1 LVLDSEVVMSFK
13 DITDAA
19 YKCIRCGACRS
30 VCPTFGEELSEL
42 AVARGRVAL
51 IEAVLNGKL
60 ELTEAFE
67 RAVFNC
73 AMCGACKANCPSGV
87 DVPGIIEAARAE
99 LVEKKRSESL
109 IRFLAKRSL
118 KDKKAMDRSFALMAL
133 GRAAYGPLT
142 ATPLARYL
150 PYQYK
155 DFKRNLPSIPMKAL
169 SKRVPELSE
178 AENPKGRV
186 VFFAG
191 CVINYV
197 YPEIGESAVRVLNKA
212 GYDVIISKD
221 EVCCGKPLIS
231 LGETAAFRELAEK
244 TLAIFGGINADAV
257 LTACPTC
264 ALTLKEDYPRILK
277 NNDVAIKFAERVQD
291 VNRFLMER
299 SDLINDL
306 SPAEAVITYH
316 DPCHLNYGMG
326 IKAEPRELIN
336 AATGGGLVEMAEA
349 ERCCGF
355 GGSFSFINYG
365 LSGRIAARKTG
376 NITASGAEV
385 VATACPGCMM
395 HLRDSLK
402 QAGSRVTALHTL
414 QVLDKVI
421 NKQAKRSNKG

>member
-1 LVLDSEVVMSFK
+1 LSFNELN
-13 DITDAA
+13 DAV

-51 IEAVLNGKL
+51 VEAVLKGEL

-87 DVPGIIEAARAE
+87 DVPAIIESARVE

-109 IRFLAKRSL
+109 MRFLAKQSL
-118 KDKKAMDRSFALMAL
+118 KDRKTMDRSFALMAL
-133 GRAAYGPLT
+133 GRAAYGPLA

-155 DFKRNLPSIPMKAL
+155 DFKRNFPTIPLKPL
-169 SKRVPELSE
+169 SKRVPELSK
-178 AENPKGRV
+178 AENSKGRV
-186 VFFAG
+186 IFFAG

-212 GYDVIISKD
+212 GYDVILSKD
-221 EVCCGKPLIS
+221 EPCCGKPLKS
-231 LGETAAFRELAEK
+231 LGEAAAFKELAGK
-244 TLAIFGGINADAV
+244 TVDLFKDIKADAV

-264 ALTLKEDYPRILK
+264 ALTLKEDYSKILTEDDEALK
-277 NNDVAIKFAERVQD
+277 LAGRVED
-291 VNRFLMER
+291 INRFLLLN
-299 SDLINDL
+299 SDIIKSV
-306 SPAEAVITYH
+306 SPAEAVVTYH

-326 IKAEPRELIN
+326 VKSEPRALLN
-336 AATGGGLVEMAEA
+336 AASDGGFVEMDESD
-349 ERCCGF
+349 RCCGF

-365 LSGRIAARKTG
+365 LSGRIAARKAG
-376 NITASGAEV
+376 NIIASGAEV

-414 QVLDKVI
+414 QVLDKVL
-421 NKQAKRSNKG
+421 KK